1 MCCILYTVISHDLK
15 PALTETGGSNQN
27 GPSIRLGGFN
37 ELLLH
42 GTDLTPNAHEAGV
55 LLPIGASHEASVIWA
70 QGCGEHPGTPWP
82 VHVPNLQ
89 WVSAAINSLA
99 LEEQP
104 VCLLDVGAGHDAH
117 LLTGV
122 GDLWDGWNRPIVWLL
137 ACLFNAPVVAIAH
150 SINAGEALLIC
161 APKLAIASLDGQV
174 LVLGNGCTSIQS
186 DMPGVILVDPNYCD
200 IDMHTY
206 SKVQ

>member
-89 WVSAAINSLA
+89 WVSTAINRLA

-104 VCLLDVGAGHDAH
+104 VGLLDVGAGDNAH

-137 ACLFNAPVVAIAH
+137 AWLFNAPVVAIAH
-150 SINAGEALLIC
+150 SIDAGEALVIC
-161 APKLAIASLDGQV
+161 TPQLAIASLDGQV
-174 LVLGNGCTSIQS
+174 LVLGQGGAVKCVFNLCGAFFRSCFHI
-186 DMPGVILVDPNYCD
+186 VL
-200 IDMHTY
+200 
-206 SKVQ
+206 